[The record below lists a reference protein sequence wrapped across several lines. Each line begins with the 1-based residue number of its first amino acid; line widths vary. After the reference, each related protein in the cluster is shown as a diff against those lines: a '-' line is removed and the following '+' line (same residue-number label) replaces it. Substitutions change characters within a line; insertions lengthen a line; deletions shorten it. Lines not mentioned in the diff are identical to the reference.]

1 MTVITRKQ
9 IESVTELCRELAADF
24 DMSKFSQKERDM
36 FITLIT
42 MLGLRVTKVDGITCV
57 KPTVKGEGLWNHAK
71 SSVGYIISDM
81 KTRISLHTSEV
92 EDMRNGITAMD
103 ELRVKSLMSANEEC
117 ETEQIKLNLQRL
129 YNAKKR
135 SERRGGLSL
144 DGTLDIKITLSETVL
159 GEKEDMARAL
169 KEYAD
174 MHDEMNVR
182 FNEKWTMREGA
193 RWCKK

>member
-9 IESVTELCRELAADF
+9 IERVTELCRELAADF

-57 KPTVKGEGLWNHAK
+57 RPTVKGEGLWNHAK

-103 ELRVKSLMSANEEC
+103 ELRVKSLLSANEEC
-117 ETEQIKLNLQRL
+117 EKVIKQETE
-129 YNAKKR
+129 Y
-135 SERRGGLSL
+135 
-144 DGTLDIKITLSETVL
+144 
-159 GEKEDMARAL
+159 L
-169 KEYAD
+169 KSVE
-174 MHDEMNVR
+174 
-182 FNEKWTMREGA
+182 EG
-193 RWCKK
+193 